1 MLAKLFKKKNKAVLG
16 VDISSTSIKIIELA
30 EQNGRMQVEAYASEP
45 LPENSVVE
53 QTITDTEAVGG
64 AIKKALL
71 RSRSSVK
78 RAAVA
83 VAGSAVITKSI
94 QMGAGL
100 SDDEMEQQIT
110 LEADQYIPYPLEEV
124 AMDFEV
130 QGPVEGDDQRVD
142 VLLAACRKETV
153 EYREDSIVIGGI
165 ESAVVDVEA
174 FCIERAFQLL
184 ESQLEGDQVDT
195 VAIID
200 IGATMTTLNVLNE
213 GRIIYTREQMFG
225 GQQLTEEIQRRYGIS
240 AQEAAKAKLEGG
252 LPDDYET
259 EILMPFKESVVQ
271 QVSRSLQF
279 FYSSSQFNDVDYVI
293 LAGGTSSLEGLA
305 QLVQDK
311 IGTPAIIANPFANMT
326 LGAKVNA
333 QLLANDAP
341 GLLVSCGLAMRSFD

>member
-1 MLAKLFKKKNKAVLG
+1 VLAKLFKKKNKAVLG
-16 VDISSTSIKIIELA
+16 VDISSTSIKIIELV

-53 QTITDTEAVGG
+53 QAINDEEAVGG

-71 RSRSSVK
+71 RSRTGVK

-83 VAGSAVITKSI
+83 VAGSAVITKVI

-124 AMDFEV
+124 AMDFEI
-130 QGPVEGDDQRVD
+130 QGSVEGDDQRVD

-153 EYREDSIVIGGI
+153 ELREDSIEIAGI
-165 ESAVVDVEA
+165 ESSVVDVEA

-184 ESQLEGDQVDT
+184 ESQLEGEQKDT
-195 VAIID
+195 VAIVD
-200 IGATMTTLNVLNE
+200 IGATMTTLNVLNQ
-213 GRIIYTREQMFG
+213 GKIIYTREQMFG

-240 AQEAAKAKLEGG
+240 AQEASRAKLEGG
-252 LPDDYET
+252 LPDDYAT
-259 EILMPFKESVVQ
+259 EILIPFKESVVQ

-279 FYSSSQFNDVDYVI
+279 FYSSSQYNDVDYVI
-293 LAGGTSSLEGLA
+293 LAGGTSSLDGLA

-311 IGTPAIIANPFANMT
+311 IGTPTIIANPFANMT
-326 LGAKVNA
+326 LGPKVNA
-333 QLLANDAP
+333 QILANDAP
-341 GLLVSCGLAMRSFD
+341 GLLVACGLAMRSFD